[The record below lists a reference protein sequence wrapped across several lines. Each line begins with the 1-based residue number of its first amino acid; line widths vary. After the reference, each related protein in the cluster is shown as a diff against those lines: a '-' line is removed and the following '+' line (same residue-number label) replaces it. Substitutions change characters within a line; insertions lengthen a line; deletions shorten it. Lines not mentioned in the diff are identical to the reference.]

1 MIDRK
6 RLVDRFIRYV
16 KIDTESDPNSQTTP
30 STKKQW
36 DLANLLV
43 KELKEIEMQ
52 EVSIDDNAYIIAT
65 LPSNVEHE
73 TPTIGFIS
81 HFDNS
86 PDFTGK
92 DVNPKITENYD
103 GTDILLNKDKNI
115 VLSPKDFE
123 DLLLYKGQTLITTDG
138 TTLLGADDKA
148 GIAEI
153 MSAVEYLIENPDIK
167 HGRSEEHTSEL
178 QSRGHLVCR

>member
-30 STKKQW
+30 STKTQW

-43 KELKEIEMQ
+43 KEWNEMGMQ
-52 EVSIDDNAYIIAT
+52 DVSIDYNAYIMAT
-65 LPSNVEHE
+65 LPSNLEHD

-81 HFDNS
+81 HFDTS

-103 GTDILLNKDKNI
+103 GKDILLNKDKNI

-123 DLLLYKGQTLITTDG
+123 DMLLYKGHTLITTDG
-138 TTLLGADDKA
+138 TTLLVTDEKPR
-148 GIAEI
+148 IAEI
-153 MSAVEYLIENPDIK
+153 M
-167 HGRSEEHTSEL
+167 
-178 QSRGHLVCR
+178 

>member
-43 KELKEIEMQ
+43 KELKEMGMQ
-52 EVSIDDNAYIIAT
+52 DVSIDDNAYIMAT

-81 HFDNS
+81 HFDTS
-86 PDFTGK
+86 PDCTGK
-92 DVNPKITENYD
+92 DVNPKITQNLD
-103 GTDILLNKDKNI
+103 ATDIQLHKDTHI
-115 VLSPKDFE
+115 AIYPKDLK
-123 DLLLYKGQTLITTDG
+123 DLLLYKGPTPRT
-138 TTLLGADDKA
+138 
-148 GIAEI
+148 
-153 MSAVEYLIENPDIK
+153 
-167 HGRSEEHTSEL
+167 
-178 QSRGHLVCR
+178 